1 MSGRRG
7 GGRVLEETN
16 DTEEL
21 IGRVA
26 ALDIGKAELTC
37 CVRVPSTDTPGK
49 RRQEVRTYPTMT
61 RSLLLLADRLRELG

>member
-1 MSGRRG
+1 VLLPVGEQ

-26 ALDIGKAELTC
+26 ALGI
-37 CVRVPSTDTPGK
+37 VWVPESRP
-49 RRQEVRTYPTMT
+49 
-61 RSLLLLADRLRELG
+61 